1 MPGRRSSL
9 NPIDFRSD
17 TITQPTDEMRAAM
30 AEAEVGDDVYGDDPT
45 INALQD
51 RAAELL
57 GMEAALF
64 VPSGTMANQIAI
76 WVHSG
81 REGQVLLEE
90 NCHISLYEG
99 GAASLI
105 SGVTLRTVRGE
116 RGIFTKEQLRPHI
129 FPDDAHF
136 CRTKLVCV
144 ENTHN
149 WAGGTIWSPEQL
161 ADVAGFAHAHGAKV
175 HMDGARLWN
184 AVAATG
190 LPATAWTES
199 VDSVMF
205 CLSKGL
211 SAPVGSILAGNK
223 SFIQEAHRVRK
234 ALGGGMRQAGHLA
247 AAGLLALD
255 RVSDLNLDH
264 AVAKTLAEG
273 IKAIPK
279 LALLEDPET
288 NIVYADCAETSML
301 ASDFC
306 ELMKDVGVLCLNR
319 DAGTMVRWVAHR
331 HVSVADAEEAV
342 RRMRDVLA

>member
-1 MPGRRSSL
+1 MREAM
-9 NPIDFRSD
+9 SD
-17 TITQPTDEMRAAM
+17 AP
-30 AEAEVGDDVYGDDPT
+30 VGDDVYGEDPT
-45 INALQD
+45 VAALEA
-51 RAAELL
+51 RAAAMV
-57 GMEAALF
+57 GKEAALF

-105 SGVTLRTVRGE
+105 SGVTLRTVQGQRGV
-116 RGIFTKEQLRPHI
+116 FTPDQLRRHI
-129 FPDDAHF
+129 FPDDPHF
-136 CRTKLVCV
+136 CRTKLVCI

-149 WAGGTIWSPEQL
+149 WAGGTIWKPEEV
-161 ADVAGFAHAHGAKV
+161 AAVAGFAHANGAKV
-175 HMDGARLWN
+175 HMDGARIWN

-190 LPATAWTES
+190 LPAPAWTEP
-199 VDSVMF
+199 VDSLMF

-211 SAPVGSILAGNK
+211 SAPVGSILAGDA
-223 SFIQEAHRVRK
+223 SFIEEARRVRK

-255 RVSDLNLDH
+255 RVEELSKDH
-264 AVAKTLAEG
+264 EVAQALAKG
-273 IKAIPK
+273 IQSIPK
-279 LALLEDPET
+279 LSLLAPPET
-288 NIVYADCAETSML
+288 NIVYADCAATGLL

-306 ELMKDVGVLCLNR
+306 ELMEDVGVRCLPR

-331 HVSVADAEEAV
+331 HLSVADAEEAV
-342 RRMRDVLA
+342 RRMRDLLA

>member
-1 MPGRRSSL
+1 MTL
-9 NPIDFRSD
+9 DFRSD

-30 AEAEVGDDVYGDDPT
+30 AAAKVGDDVYGEDPT
-45 INALQD
+45 ITALEQ
-51 RAAELL
+51 RAAEMV
-57 GMEAALF
+57 GKEQALF

-105 SGVTLRTVRGE
+105 SGVTLRTVKGN
-116 RGIFTKEQLRPHI
+116 RGIFTVDQLRPHI

-144 ENTHN
+144 EQTHN
-149 WAGGTIWSPEQL
+149 WAGGSIWSPAEL
-161 ADVAGFAHAHGAKV
+161 AEVAGFAHANNAKV
-175 HMDGARLWN
+175 HMDGARIWN

-190 LPATAWTES
+190 LPATAFTES

-211 SAPVGSILAGNK
+211 SAPVGSILAGDAA
-223 SFIQEAHRVRK
+223 FIKEARRVRK
-234 ALGGGMRQAGHLA
+234 ALGGGMRQAGHIA

-255 RVSDLNLDH
+255 RVLELKNDH
-264 AVAKTLAEG
+264 AVAAALAKG
-273 IKAIPK
+273 IDTIPK
-279 LALLEDPET
+279 LNLLEEPET
-288 NIVYADCAETSML
+288 NIVYADCAATGLL
-301 ASDFC
+301 AADFC
-306 ELMKDVGVLCLNR
+306 DLMEDVGVRCLPR

-331 HVSVADAEEAV
+331 HVSVADANEAV
-342 RRMRDVLA
+342 RRMRDLLA